1 VNDNRFPL
9 STWLT
14 PLDFSPRRALAVW
27 RRNLLVWSRLA
38 VPSLLGNLA
47 DPLIYLLGL
56 GFGLGA
62 LLPNVQGVSY
72 ITFLATGTVA
82 FSTMNAATFE
92 SLYSGF
98 SRMYQQRTW
107 EAIMN
112 APLSLDDVLIGEVL
126 WAATKS
132 LFSGTAILLVI
143 SAAGLVPLQHAI
155 AAIPLV
161 LLTGLCFS
169 GIGYVMTSLA
179 PGFDFFM
186 YYFTLF
192 ISPMAMLCG
201 VFFPLEQLP
210 AFVQGLSKILPLG
223 HAIGAIRPLLLGQPN
238 ENLLLHVIVLLAYA
252 LIGIAVARV
261 LMRRRLL
268 R

>member
-1 VNDNRFPL
+1 MSKYF
-9 STWLT
+9 S
-14 PLDFSPRRALAVW
+14 PLDLSLPRAFAVW
-27 RRNLLVWSRLA
+27 RRNAEVWRRLA
-38 VPSLLGNLA
+38 IPSLLGNLA

-62 LLPNVQGVSY
+62 LLPEVQGVRY
-72 ITFLATGTVA
+72 IAFLATGTVA

-92 SLYSGF
+92 ALYSGF
-98 SRMYQQRTW
+98 ARAHQQKTW

-112 APLSLDDVLIGEVL
+112 APLSLDDVMAGEWL

-132 LFSGTAILLVI
+132 LFSGGAILLVI
-143 SAAGLVPLQHAI
+143 SIFGLVPWTHAL
-155 AAIPLV
+155 AALPLV
-161 LLTGLCFS
+161 FLTGLCFA
-169 GIGYVMTSLA
+169 GIGYIATALA
-179 PGFDFFM
+179 PGYDFFM
-186 YYFTLF
+186 YWFTLF

-210 AFVQGLSKILPLG
+210 AFMQGVAWALPLG
-223 HAIGAIRPLLLGQPN
+223 HAIAAIRPLLLHG
-238 ENLLLHVIVLLAYA
+238 EAAGLWLHVLVLAAYGVA
-252 LIGIAVARV
+252 GMLVARV

>member
-1 VNDNRFPL
+1 MNKLLV
-9 STWLT
+9 
-14 PLDFSPRRALAVW
+14 PLDLSPRRALSVW
-27 RRNLLVWSRLA
+27 QRNLKVWSRLA

-62 LLPNVQGVSY
+62 LLPQVQGVSY
-72 ITFLATGTVA
+72 ICFLATGTVA

-92 SLYSGF
+92 ALYSGYA
-98 SRMYQQRTW
+98 RAHQQKTW

-132 LFSGTAILLVI
+132 LFSGGAILLVI
-143 SAAGLVPLQHAI
+143 TVFGLAPWQHALL
-155 AAIPLV
+155 ALPLV
-161 LLTGLCFS
+161 LLTGLCFA
-169 GIGYVMTSLA
+169 GIGFIATALA
-179 PGFDFFM
+179 PGYDFFM
-186 YYFTLF
+186 YWFTLF

-210 AFVQGLSKILPLG
+210 AFIRGAALVLPLG
-223 HAIGAIRPLLLGQPN
+223 HAIGAIRPLLLHGEVPN
-238 ENLLLHVIVLLAYA
+238 LWLHMLVLLAYA
-252 LIGIAVARV
+252 VCGVAIARV